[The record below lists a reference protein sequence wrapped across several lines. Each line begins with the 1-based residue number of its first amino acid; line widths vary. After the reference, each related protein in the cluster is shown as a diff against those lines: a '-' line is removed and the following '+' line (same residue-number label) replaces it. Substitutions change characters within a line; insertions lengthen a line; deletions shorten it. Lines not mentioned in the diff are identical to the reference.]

1 MMNFVQ
7 VVYLWII
14 VCLNICCFSIESTSN
29 LESIRESY
37 LNTVNELNQEL
48 LAMKEAYEELDR
60 EKQVLS
66 NELEK
71 RSFEIDQSE
80 TKQTIGILLLF
91 CC

>member
-1 MMNFVQ
+1 
-7 VVYLWII
+7 
-14 VCLNICCFSIESTSN
+14 
-29 LESIRESY
+29 
-37 LNTVNELNQEL
+37 VNELNQEL
-48 LAMKEAYEELDR
+48 MAMKEAYEELDR

-91 CC
+91 RR